1 MPAVLLDQSIVGGKV
16 TATQSTVFANGKA
29 IVVDQDPIASHGAGV
44 HSSAKMIEKSTK
56 VFIGGKGV
64 SRSGDKASCGHVAA
78 STATVNCG

>member
-1 MPAVLLDQSIVGGKV
+1 MAAVLLDQSTVGGKV

-29 IVVDQDPIASHGAGV
+29 IVVDQDPIAAHGVGA

-64 SRSGDKASCGHVAA
+64 ARAGDKASCGHVAA